1 MHIPESLKSAL
12 LVFVVVM
19 LVYVLYQRLLVVLGK
34 KDRDKR
40 YVSLGEKI
48 EWSGR
53 KAEITFT
60 LFMNQRVVVLICDA
74 AGNEVQRIQDKE
86 MSPGAQ
92 ALEVDCSSLAPG
104 RYYFR
109 ISAPA
114 HDSSVYF
121 NIS

>member
-1 MHIPESLKSAL
+1 MHIPETIKNAL

-34 KDRDKR
+34 KERDKR

-48 EWSGR
+48 EWSGKHAKIYFQLYLDQSVAVR
-53 KAEITFT
+53 IYDTSGKEIAT
-60 LFMNQRVVVLICDA
+60 VLDKQFS
-74 AGNEVQRIQDKE
+74 AGHQMVE
-86 MSPGAQ
+86 A
-92 ALEVDCSSLAPG
+92 DCSALQPG

-109 ISAPA
+109 VSAPA
-114 HDSSVYF
+114 HDSSIYF